1 MLKQPGWSSKVLP
14 VSWAGPTDVLD
25 LLLNSWFTLLVLVP
39 RKGKVICWSDCEQRH
54 DKLGTLLGTQVS
66 ISKWTLSTFSGVLQ
80 IYLPLKWAWGWTLVL
95 ELLSVD
101 AVWLWHSS
109 SLICCSPQSWEE
121 YVGHCPSLA
130 CTAVFF
136 SSSPQCSKVL
146 PASFRR
152 VCKPWLEILLP
163 APNGIRLYACV
174 QSISASPCSVSFF
187 PCPQTARNM
196 TVRLTPMSPSG
207 THGCLGPD
215 TKNRNK

>member
-136 SSSPQCSKVL
+136 FLVLLNAVRCFQLRSGGSASHGLKSCSQPQMGL
-146 PASFRR
+146 DYMP
-152 VCKPWLEILLP
+152 VCKVSLLLLALFPFSLVLRQLETW
-163 APNGIRLYACV
+163 
-174 QSISASPCSVSFF
+174 Q
-187 PCPQTARNM
+187 
-196 TVRLTPMSPSG
+196 
-207 THGCLGPD
+207 
-215 TKNRNK
+215 